1 MTDDLDKSTSPTER
15 RQSRRLKDNCEAQ
28 IIANLSILDSDA
40 GPHPEPLI
48 FLGVTKDLS
57 AEGLGVIVPSAS
69 ISENYCSET
78 KGLKLSLYLPDGA
91 VALEVRPVRCVPIDE
106 NDTSRGFLMG
116 AEIIGV
122 NEHREEFERY
132 LRALSSITPE
142 DKP

>member
-1 MTDDLDKSTSPTER
+1 MTDELDKPTLQKER

-28 IIANLSILDSDA
+28 LIANLSILDSDA
-40 GPHPEPLI
+40 GPQPEPLI
-48 FLGVTKDLS
+48 FMGITKDLS

-69 ISENYCSET
+69 VSENYCSET

-106 NDTSRGFLMG
+106 NDAGRGFLMG

-132 LRALSSITPE
+132 LQALSSITPE
-142 DKP
+142 TKP

>member
-1 MTDDLDKSTSPTER
+1 MTDDLDKSTFPIER

-40 GPHPEPLI
+40 GPHSEPLI
-48 FLGVTKDLS
+48 FLGLTKDLS

-132 LRALSSITPE
+132 LQALSSKTPE
-142 DKP
+142 AKP

>member
-1 MTDDLDKSTSPTER
+1 MTDQPDKSTFPIER
-15 RQSRRLKDNCEAQ
+15 RQSRRLKDHCEAQ
-28 IIANLSILDSDA
+28 IIANLSILESDA
-40 GPHPEPLI
+40 GPQPEPLI
-48 FLGVTKDLS
+48 FLGVTKDIS

-78 KGLKLSLYLPDGA
+78 KGLKLSLYLPEGA

-106 NDTSRGFLMG
+106 NDASRGFLMG

-132 LRALSSITPE
+132 LSALSKITPE
-142 DKP
+142 TKP

>member
-1 MTDDLDKSTSPTER
+1 MTDDLDKSTFPTER

-40 GPHPEPLI
+40 GPLPEPLI

-57 AEGLGVIVPSAS
+57 AEGLGVILPSAS

-106 NDTSRGFLMG
+106 NDTSGGFLMG

-132 LRALSSITPE
+132 LRALSSKTPE
-142 DKP
+142 AKP

>member
-1 MTDDLDKSTSPTER
+1 MTDNSDKSSPPKER

-28 IIANLSILDSDA
+28 IIVNLSILDSDA

-57 AEGLGVIVPSAS
+57 AEGLGIIVPSAS

-106 NDTSRGFLMG
+106 NDTNRGFLMG

-132 LRALSSITPE
+132 LRALSKQTPE

>member
-1 MTDDLDKSTSPTER
+1 MTNELDKPAFQKER

-28 IIANLSILDSDA
+28 LIVNLSILDSDA

-48 FLGVTKDLS
+48 FMGITKDLS

-91 VALEVRPVRCVPIDE
+91 VALEVRPVRCVPLDE
-106 NDTSRGFLMG
+106 HDTTQGFLMG

-132 LRALSSITPE
+132 LRALSNQTPE
-142 DKP
+142 TKP

>member
-1 MTDDLDKSTSPTER
+1 MTDDVDKPTFPTER

-132 LRALSSITPE
+132 LRALSNQTPE
-142 DKP
+142 TKP